1 MTAAAGS
8 ARLLPA
14 GDAATRLGD
23 YELVLEL
30 ATGET
35 TVMLARKT
43 GPRSFA
49 RWATV
54 RYVGPFVGDQSAA
67 LERIDRDVKRASF
80 VRHPCV
86 LPIHESGFFGNG
98 RYIIS
103 DYVEGAT
110 LSEIIAGGPLPPDL
124 VAAIAGDVLAGLR
137 AVHIAEDDRGRALG
151 LAHGRLSPACVVV
164 GLDGRAR
171 LAELGLAAAPRAH
184 RCGGPGTETFH
195 YEAPEVLGGAPP
207 SPCTDVYSMG
217 VVLYEVLLGQ
227 HPYGHARDAGAAR
240 AAAQSA
246 APLLSIRAPS
256 VGDDLARVV
265 ARAMS
270 PDPTDRYPDV
280 EALSAALEGAAR
292 AASARDVGAFVSLR
306 AGDRVEHRRLLSSAW
321 LTTQDG
327 PTRGPSALERALS
340 RATSWLRRRPTMA
353 TLLLVLLL
361 IALGVGVGA
370 VAVRL
375 G

>member
-1 MTAAAGS
+1 
-8 ARLLPA
+8 
-14 GDAATRLGD
+14 
-23 YELVLEL
+23 
-30 ATGET
+30 
-35 TVMLARKT
+35 
-43 GPRSFA
+43 
-49 RWATV
+49 
-54 RYVGPFVGDQSAA
+54 
-67 LERIDRDVKRASF
+67 
-80 VRHPCV
+80 
-86 LPIHESGFFGNG
+86 
-98 RYIIS
+98 
-103 DYVEGAT
+103 
-110 LSEIIAGGPLPPDL
+110 
-124 VAAIAGDVLAGLR
+124 
-137 AVHIAEDDRGRALG
+137 
-151 LAHGRLSPACVVV
+151 
-164 GLDGRAR
+164 
-171 LAELGLAAAPRAH
+171 
-184 RCGGPGTETFH
+184 
-195 YEAPEVLGGAPP
+195 
-207 SPCTDVYSMG
+207 MG